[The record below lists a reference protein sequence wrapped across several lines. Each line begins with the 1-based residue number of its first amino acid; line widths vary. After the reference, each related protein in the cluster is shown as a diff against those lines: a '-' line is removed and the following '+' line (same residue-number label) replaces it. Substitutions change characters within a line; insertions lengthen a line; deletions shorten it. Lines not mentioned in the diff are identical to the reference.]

1 LDYGDLEVEES
12 KVEDILTLG
21 HDVLKV
27 DLRRNSMKCVR
38 DKIVLE
44 RQMELYVNG
53 KTYAVFLCLGSKI
66 KELIVGHL
74 LTEGLIDG
82 IHEIE
87 SVNVA
92 ENKIY
97 VHLAKELNLSL
108 EKPRIILTMCSGRTG
123 KVLPHVWM
131 KRSVKEAHS
140 IKVDPRVIIE
150 AIKKLNSKAY
160 VFKETGA
167 THSSALFNER
177 GELLAFSEDIG
188 RHNTIDK
195 VVGEAAFKGVNF
207 KKTLLVSTGRLTSE
221 MVVKAAN
228 VRIPIII
235 SLSAPTDRGIKI
247 AELAGLTLIGFARGK
262 RFNVYTHPERILNVF
277 T

>member
-1 LDYGDLEVEES
+1 M
-12 KVEDILTLG
+12 EDILTLG

-27 DLRRNSMKCVR
+27 DLRRSSMEYLR

-44 RQMELYVNG
+44 RQIELYVNG
-53 KTYAVFLCLGSKI
+53 KTYAIFLCLESQI
-66 KELIVGHL
+66 KELVVGHF

-82 IHEIE
+82 IHEIG
-87 SVNVA
+87 SIKVV
-92 ENKIY
+92 ENRVY
-97 VHLAKELNLSL
+97 VHLAKEFSLSL
-108 EKPRIILTMCSGRTG
+108 EKPRIVLTMCSGRTG
-123 KVLPHVWM
+123 KVLPQVWM
-131 KRSVKEAHS
+131 KRNVKEAYS
-140 IKVDPRVIIE
+140 IKVDPRIIPEVI
-150 AIKKLNSKAY
+150 KRLNSKAY

-228 VRIPIII
+228 VGIPIII

-262 RFNVYTHPERILNVF
+262 RFNVYTYPERILKVF
-277 T
+277 P